1 MLISLSITIATQ
13 AEASE
18 RSVEDD
24 GFTSEPVVGAEF
36 LECNL
41 DAGDLACEVTSC
53 GGTGEPDCEPD
64 GSLPVPDCTTYG
76 TPVGDYPWQSAEC
89 CFGPNCTHLECNRF
103 ENYCCA
109 PEKIG
114 YTCDEE

>member
-41 DAGDLACEVTSC
+41 DASG
-53 GGTGEPDCEPD
+53 
-64 GSLPVPDCTTYG
+64 
-76 TPVGDYPWQSAEC
+76 
-89 CFGPNCTHLECNRF
+89 
-103 ENYCCA
+103 
-109 PEKIG
+109 
-114 YTCDEE
+114 